1 MKLEKRFYKNAL
13 HNVEDYKQELKF
25 KNALSD
31 IDYTEDIKD
40 LVNLQFKLANAYIND
55 YIAIWLNDKE
65 TTLLEEATDYAID
78 ILETKRYILL
88 TAKEYIK
95 GMEVK

>member
-13 HNVEDYKQELKF
+13 HNVKDYKNYL
-25 KNALSD
+25 ALANDTFD
-31 IDYTEDIKD
+31 IDYTEELND
-40 LVNLQFKLANAYIND
+40 LLDLEFKLANAYIND

-65 TTLLEEATDYAID
+65 TNLLEEATDYAID